1 MQKVIGTILKDE
13 VLHSLTLR
21 GDLLKSRLELMDSAL
36 ECSDTNA
43 VYRHLSQFSRLTELL
58 CRELREA
65 TREFY
70 GNLQTVELFPI
81 LLPYPHGGE
90 VKAVVEDGYIRLE
103 APTILPFCS
112 GGSVYYLHEQVLWAL
127 EDLIREK
134 KLPRPFFTERCALVY
149 LHHYQEDAGLT
160 HYLRDYDNVE
170 HRCVTNALAA
180 LAMWGD
186 RPDCIVSL
194 DVLAPGERDFT
205 EICVMTME
213 KFREFVLSEK
223 IKFQMG

>member
-90 VKAVVEDGYIRLE
+90 VKAVVEEGCI
-103 APTILPFCS
+103 S
-112 GGSVYYLHEQVLWAL
+112 MS
-127 EDLIREK
+127 
-134 KLPRPFFTERCALVY
+134 RCCG
-149 LHHYQEDAGLT
+149 HWRT
-160 HYLRDYDNVE
+160 
-170 HRCVTNALAA
+170 
-180 LAMWGD
+180 
-186 RPDCIVSL
+186 
-194 DVLAPGERDFT
+194 
-205 EICVMTME
+205 
-213 KFREFVLSEK
+213 
-223 IKFQMG
+223 

>member
-58 CRELREA
+58 YRELREA

-90 VKAVVEDGYIRLE
+90 VKAVVEEGYIRLE

-223 IKFQMG
+223 IEFQMG

>member
-90 VKAVVEDGYIRLE
+90 VKAVVEEGCIRLE

-134 KLPRPFFTERCALVY
+134 KLPCPFFTERCALVY

-223 IKFQMG
+223 IEFQMG

>member
-1 MQKVIGTILKDE
+1 MG
-13 VLHSLTLR
+13 
-21 GDLLKSRLELMDSAL
+21 
-36 ECSDTNA
+36 
-43 VYRHLSQFSRLTELL
+43 
-58 CRELREA
+58 
-65 TREFY
+65 
-70 GNLQTVELFPI
+70 LFPA
-81 LLPYPHGGE
+81 LMPYPHGGE
-90 VKAVVEDGYIRLE
+90 VKAVVEEGCIRLE
-103 APTILPFCS
+103 APAILPFCS

-186 RPDCIVSL
+186 SPDCIVSL
-194 DVLAPGERDFT
+194 DVLVPGERDFT

-223 IKFQMG
+223 IEFQMG